1 MVKMLDTI
9 ILGGTVADGT
19 LAQPRRADVGI
30 RAGKI
35 VSVGDLSRESAA
47 KIISAEGKLVTP
59 GFIDIHRHCDIA
71 YFRPDFGKAELKQGL
86 TTIIGGQCGLSAA
99 PCRGPYAQEL
109 IHYMNAVNG
118 DVPAGTPLDSM
129 KNYIDGLAERAFPIH
144 VGTEVGMGTLR
155 ANVAGFLTENL
166 SREEVRAIQA
176 LLEESLAAGALAV
189 SLGMGYAP
197 ECFYTTEQLLDVLSP
212 LRGTSTLVTCHM
224 RQEGSEVEKSVAEM
238 IELSMKLSIPVQISH
253 LKAIGRENWGK
264 KVPLVISMIEEA
276 RKSGADVGFDVYP
289 YTAGSTLLLHV
300 LPPEF
305 LKGGVAQLPKTLMD
319 PALRP
324 LIRQRMETGTDFE
337 NISLLVGWEN
347 IIMASL
353 NCPHNKPWAGMTI
366 ADIAKGQGKDPFDT
380 LFDMLAEEKG
390 EITMIDHVASE
401 EDIALLLKHE
411 AGLIISDSIYPTSGL
426 RHPRLCGTFV
436 RVLERYVKERKV
448 LSLPEAIHKM
458 TLAPARRFGIAG
470 KGCIKEGYDADINIF
485 DPDALHE
492 TGTYRE
498 PDQYAE
504 GMDTV
509 LVMGETAIEKGEFSH
524 MTAGR
529 LIRR

>member
-1 MVKMLDTI
+1 MLSTI
-9 ILGGTVADGT
+9 ILGGTVLDGT

-30 RAGKI
+30 KNGKI
-35 VSVGDLSRESAA
+35 VSVGDLSHEHAE

-59 GFIDIHRHCDIA
+59 GFIDIHRHCDLA
-71 YFRPDFGKAELKQGL
+71 YFRSDFGKAELSQGL
-86 TTIIGGQCGLSAA
+86 TTIVGGQCGLSAA
-99 PCRGPYAQEL
+99 PCAGPYANE
-109 IHYMNAVNG
+109 IVHYMNAVNG
-118 DVPAGTPLDSM
+118 DMPADARVSSM
-129 KNYIDGLAERAFPIH
+129 ADYIGALKERTFPIH

-166 SREEVRAIQA
+166 SGEEVHAIWA
-176 LLEESLAAGALAV
+176 LLEDALKAGALAV

-197 ECFYTTEQLLDVLSP
+197 ECFYTPSQLREVLAP
-212 LRGTSTLVTCHM
+212 LSGAGVLVTCHM
-224 RQEGSEVEKSVAEM
+224 RQEGSEVEKSAAEM
-238 IELSMKLSIPVQISH
+238 IELSQKLSIPVQISH

-264 KVPLVISMIEEA
+264 KVPLVLSMIDEA
-276 RKSGADVGFDVYP
+276 RRGGADVGFDVYP

-305 LKGGVAQLPKTLMD
+305 LKGGVAQLPQTLMD

-324 LIRQRMETGTDFE
+324 LIRKRMETGTDFE

-353 NCPHNKPWAGMTI
+353 NRPHNAPFAGMTI
-366 ADIAKGQGKDPFDT
+366 ADIAVAQHKDPFDT

-401 EDIALLLKHE
+401 EDIAMLLKHE

-426 RHPRLCGTFV
+426 RHPRLYGTFV
-436 RVLERYVKERKV
+436 RVLERYVKEKKV
-448 LSLPEAIHKM
+448 LTLPQAIHKM
-458 TLAPARRFGIAG
+458 TLAPARRFGLAG
-470 KGCIKEGYDADINIF
+470 KGCIREGYDADICIF

-492 TGTYRE
+492 EGTYRT
-498 PDQYAE
+498 PDRYPT

-509 LVMGETAIEKGEFSH
+509 LVMGEVALHQGEF
-524 MTAGR
+524 TASRQGR

>member
-1 MVKMLDTI
+1 MLDTI
-9 ILGGTVADGT
+9 ILGGTVVDGT
-19 LAQPRRADVGI
+19 LAPPRRCDVGI
-30 RAGKI
+30 LKGKI
-35 VSVGDLSRESAA
+35 VALGDLSHEAA
-47 KIISAEGKLVTP
+47 ENTIHAAGKLVTP
-59 GFIDIHRHCDIA
+59 GFIDIHRHCDVA

-99 PCRGPYAQEL
+99 PCSGPHRAEL

-118 DVPAGTPLDSM
+118 DVPEDTPLETMES
-129 KNYIDGLAERAFPIH
+129 YVGALASRSFPIH

-155 ANVAGFLTENL
+155 ANVAGFLTETL
-166 SREEVRAIQA
+166 SQEEVRAVQA
-176 LLEESLAAGALAV
+176 LLEKSLRAGALAV

-197 ECFYTTEQLLDVLSP
+197 ECFYTPQQLREVLSP
-212 LRGTSTLVTCHM
+212 LAGTGTLVTCHM

-238 IELSMKLSIPVQISH
+238 IELSQKLSLPVQISH

-264 KVPLVISMIEEA
+264 KVPLILSMIEEA
-276 RKSGADVGFDVYP
+276 RKGGADVGFDVYP

-305 LKGGVAQLPKTLMD
+305 LKGGVAQLPQTLMD
-319 PALRP
+319 PTLRP
-324 LIRQRMETGTDFE
+324 LMRKRMETGTDFE

-353 NCPHNKPWAGMTI
+353 NCPHNKPWAGETI
-366 ADIAKGQGKDPFDT
+366 AHIAAGQGKDPFDT

-401 EDIALLLKHE
+401 EDIALLLRHE

-426 RHPRLCGTFV
+426 LHPRLYGTFV

-448 LSLPEAIHKM
+448 LTLPQAIHKM
-458 TLAPARRFGIAG
+458 TLAPARRMALHG
-470 KGCIKEGYDADINIF
+470 KGCLQVGYDADINIF
-485 DPDALHE
+485 DLDSLHE
-492 TGTYRE
+492 EGTYRT
-498 PDQYAE
+498 PDRYAS
-504 GMDTV
+504 GMETV
-509 LVMGETAIEKGEFSH
+509 LILGEAAIEKGEFTGRKS
-524 MTAGR
+524 GR